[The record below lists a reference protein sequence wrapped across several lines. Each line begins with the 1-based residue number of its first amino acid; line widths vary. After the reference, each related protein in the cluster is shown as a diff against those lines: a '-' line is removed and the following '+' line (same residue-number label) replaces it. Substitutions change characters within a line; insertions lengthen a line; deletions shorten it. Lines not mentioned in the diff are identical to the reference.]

1 MTATEEARAVPRDIL
16 APAKAALGGE
26 GCSVVAGMV
35 GIMVTSAPG
44 ASVGVI
50 VGESVATTGASV
62 GDAVGKRVGDA
73 VAVHFL
79 PL

>member
-26 GCSVVAGMV
+26 RCSVVAGMV
-35 GIMVTSAPG
+35 G
-44 ASVGVI
+44 ASVGGI

>member
-26 GCSVVAGMV
+26 GCSLVAGMV
-35 GIMVTSAPG
+35 GIMVTSALG

-50 VGESVATTGASV
+50 VG
-62 GDAVGKRVGDA
+62 
-73 VAVHFL
+73 
-79 PL
+79 

>member
-35 GIMVTSAPG
+35 G
-44 ASVGVI
+44 ASVVVI